1 MTINAEAF
9 PHLIYRFVLT
19 YSNWQTGSI
28 CYSERFESLSEGL
41 RNALWRLGGVT
52 SEHRTDPMSAA
63 VNNLKDA
70 KEFTRA
76 YDLWRHYR
84 INGQKIQAGWANE
97 TAMSNSA
104 TTGSRSVRS
113 SVDEARQ
120 PRLFAVTA
128 YQLFLDKSVYG
139 VECRPEGTLSGRG
152 GTAAAAAGAAA
163 RFGTSRTGSRQSREP
178 GIGGVGTCTRC
189 IVA

>member
-1 MTINAEAF
+1 MFFAQEHRPGELCQADFTHCRELAVTINAEAF

-76 YDLWRHYR
+76 YDLLRHYR

-104 TTGSRSVRS
+104 TTGS
-113 SVDEARQ
+113 
-120 PRLFAVTA
+120 
-128 YQLFLDKSVYG
+128 KK
-139 VECRPEGTLSGRG
+139 RPIKR
-152 GTAAAAAGAAA
+152 
-163 RFGTSRTGSRQSREP
+163 
-178 GIGGVGTCTRC
+178 
-189 IVA
+189 